1 MWQGGVWLGG
11 HAWQGEGS
19 GRESMVGGV
28 AHMPTL
34 PQPILRDTVNER
46 SVRILL
52 ECILVAQMLLQY

>member
-1 MWQGGVWLGG
+1 MWQGVCGWGG

-28 AHMPTL
+28 AHMPPL

-46 SVRILL
+46 LVRILL